1 MSSYIENMSNFLPL
15 CWCCICGSTRT
26 DLKLFCP
33 CTSPE
38 ISPSI
43 LKRPLSS
50 SSAAC
55 DHGYGATGSP
65 SADSRAWKSVTCTLE
80 SRRSWKGDYLS
91 THQEAVQT
99 QGGQVR
105 PYTWGHTHHQD
116 VVGALTYR
124 RSVSPLVSSLRPSVG
139 PAMMADLL
147 SLDCARVSGPHYR
160 ARLAQASLP
169 CTASPTDP
177 DLCLLLILCL
187 NFLLERYPCQ
197 SGLRGVTH

>member
-1 MSSYIENMSNFLPL
+1 MSNFLPL

-55 DHGYGATGSP
+55 DHGYSATGSP

-91 THQEAVQT
+91 THQEAVQM

-105 PYTWGHTHHQD
+105 PYTPPRCGWSSYVQTFGQP
-116 VVGALTYR
+116 
-124 RSVSPLVSSLRPSVG
+124 VSEQSPSLRGTSDDGRFIKSGLRPSVW
-139 PAMMADLL
+139 
-147 SLDCARVSGPHYR
+147 
-160 ARLAQASLP
+160 ASLP
-169 CTASPTDP
+169 RTFSTSQPA
-177 DLCLLLILCL
+177 LHGI
-187 NFLLERYPCQ
+187 
-197 SGLRGVTH
+197 THRS

>member
-15 CWCCICGSTRT
+15 CLCCICGSTRT

-43 LKRPLSS
+43 LKRPPSS

-55 DHGYGATGSP
+55 DHGYGANGSP

-80 SRRSWKGDYLS
+80 LRDRGKEIIFQLIRRPCRRREG
-91 THQEAVQT
+91 
-99 QGGQVR
+99 R
-105 PYTWGHTHHQD
+105 WGHTHHQD
-116 VVGALTYR
+116 VLGARTCR
-124 RSVSPLVSSLRPSVG
+124 RSVSPLASSLRPSVG

-147 SLDCARVSGPHYR
+147 SLDCARVSGPRYR